1 MEMQVLRCDCC
12 GEIDKIGLSAGGLCQ
27 VCESGRVYPAPNA
40 ATRAAMEEARTM
52 TAPDPRDAEIARLRE
67 RLTLAEAVCH
77 AVWNHEQADDALMS
91 GMQIGTAVQIWRDAT
106 QAA

>member
-1 MEMQVLRCDCC
+1 MPKLPVTESCGNVFRDLGLPCADEKLEIVRLRLD
-12 GEIDKIGLSAGGLCQ
+12 
-27 VCESGRVYPAPNA
+27 N
-40 ATRAAMEEARTM
+40 T
-52 TAPDPRDAEIARLRE
+52 RLRE

-91 GMQIGTAVQIWRDAT
+91 GMQIGTAVQIWHDAT